1 MGKSAGRNLDR
12 LTHLKKVKQQ
22 LFNNTA
28 ISRAEI
34 ARNTGLHKSTVTSLF
49 NELDQQGLVQ
59 HLGRGDSTESG
70 GRKPELYTFNTQ
82 YGYVACFNITY
93 DHLYAMFLYVDG
105 QEISFNRFTVEKRE
119 ANVLIKIINRE
130 LRKQE
135 KNDNT
140 ENGLLGI
147 SISIHAVVDQNKIIH
162 SPYYDFGQL
171 DLCDYFA
178 EHYQVPVLLG
188 NEANLAAIY
197 ERDYARAKSP
207 ANFIVLS
214 IHRGPGIGV
223 IANSKLFSGFH
234 GMVGELGSVQTR
246 NGKGSFEEVG
256 DYLSA
261 DFLLDNICQAIAIDS
276 NVDYGTLDKLVSKN
290 EDRLTGLIDEFVVN
304 AAKVIFNLKML
315 YGPEEIFINAPL
327 IEQVELLKAKLK
339 KQCIEN
345 HVDIPVTIIK
355 GSQYVSLLGA
365 GAAIIRKVVDLKD
378 VNLVFQ
384 WSRGIG

>member
-22 LFNNTA
+22 LFNNAA

-135 KNDNT
+135 K
-140 ENGLLGI
+140 
-147 SISIHAVVDQNKIIH
+147 K
-162 SPYYDFGQL
+162 
-171 DLCDYFA
+171 
-178 EHYQVPVLLG
+178 
-188 NEANLAAIY
+188 
-197 ERDYARAKSP
+197 
-207 ANFIVLS
+207 
-214 IHRGPGIGV
+214 
-223 IANSKLFSGFH
+223 
-234 GMVGELGSVQTR
+234 
-246 NGKGSFEEVG
+246 
-256 DYLSA
+256 
-261 DFLLDNICQAIAIDS
+261 
-276 NVDYGTLDKLVSKN
+276 
-290 EDRLTGLIDEFVVN
+290 
-304 AAKVIFNLKML
+304 
-315 YGPEEIFINAPL
+315 
-327 IEQVELLKAKLK
+327 
-339 KQCIEN
+339 
-345 HVDIPVTIIK
+345 
-355 GSQYVSLLGA
+355 
-365 GAAIIRKVVDLKD
+365 
-378 VNLVFQ
+378 
-384 WSRGIG
+384 